1 MYVICL
7 HRPVTSF
14 SYTYWSSNAK
24 IVEAKLG
31 KTSTLSSRKQVNGEV
46 ASDEEQEE
54 EEEDSSEDEDEDE
67 DGELA
72 TEALDNE
79 IFATLNA
86 IRTKDPRVYDKDA
99 KFYSDMTGSE
109 TGNAG
114 EKKTTEKPMYLRD
127 YHRQN
132 LLNGGAVAEDAEKDT
147 PKTFAQEQ
155 ADLKKS
161 VLQEMQAAEQEQED
175 SDDEE
180 DGDFLV
186 RKPGRENDAIA
197 QKATTTDVQLD
208 VENADKDPETFL
220 SNFLSAR
227 AWIPTK
233 TSQFQPFESDDDDE
247 EQRAEELE
255 EAYNFRFEDP
265 NKLNEKLM
273 THARDTAN
281 QFSVRR
287 EEKSSR
293 KKKRDAEHEKKEA
306 ERRERENERNRLRK
320 LKMEELEEKIAKIK
334 KAAGIKAAK
343 LTEEQWA
350 KFLDENWDDAQWD
363 AEMAKRFGEDYYA
376 EDDAELDG
384 EEDSEGE
391 HSGKKKRKPKKPT
404 WDDDIDIKDL
414 VPDFEDEAVPAV
426 SLTDDEEMDGEDEEN
441 EEEDGGHR
449 KKKSRTQEKHDQKR
463 AARKERRR
471 IEEAVER
478 NLDLDPTLLP
488 GATRKNASQF
498 RYRETSPQ
506 SFGLTARDILM
517 ADDAQLNQFVGLKKL
532 ATFRDPERKRRD
544 LKKMGKKARLR
555 QWRKDTFGTEDEPE
569 FVLPQG
575 PATATATT
583 TTPPPTTRHED
594 EGDEMKVDIREGG
607 GRKKRKRSKKHW
619 RNFGFPAGALLFIL
633 NKFCVNT

>member
-1 MYVICL
+1 M
-7 HRPVTSF
+7 
-14 SYTYWSSNAK
+14 
-24 IVEAKLG
+24 EAKLG
-31 KTSTLSSRKQVNGEV
+31 KISTSRKPANGDEP
-46 ASDEEQEE
+46 SD
-54 EEEDSSEDEDEDE
+54 EEDSSDEEDEDE

-72 TEALDNE
+72 TEALDSE

-86 IRTKDPRVYDKDA
+86 IRSKDPRVYDKDA
-99 KFYSDMTGSE
+99 KFYSEVTESE
-109 TGNAG
+109 TTDTQ
-114 EKKTTEKPMYLRD
+114 EKKTEKPMYLRD

-132 LLNGGAVAEDAEKDT
+132 LLNGDAAEEVEDT

-155 ADLKKS
+155 ADLKKD
-161 VLQEMQAAEQEQED
+161 VLKEMQDAANEASSDED
-175 SDDEE
+175 E

-186 RKPGRENDAIA
+186 AKSKPDTDGVA
-197 QKATTTDVQLD
+197 QKKAEVELD

-233 TSQFQPFESDDDDE
+233 VSQFQPFESDDE
-247 EQRAEELE
+247 EEEKRAEELE

-287 EEKSSR
+287 EETSSR
-293 KKKRDAEHEKKEA
+293 KKKRDAEREKKEA
-306 ERRERENERNRLRK
+306 ERRERENQKNRLRK
-320 LKMEELEEKIAKIK
+320 LKIEELEEKVAKIK
-334 KAAGIKAAK
+334 QAAGLKAAEF
-343 LTEEQWA
+343 TEEEWA
-350 KFLDENWDDAQWD
+350 QFLDDNWDDEKWEK
-363 AEMAKRFGEDYYA
+363 EMAKRFGEDYYA
-376 EDDAELDG
+376 EDDVELDDN
-384 EEDSEGE
+384 EEEST
-391 HSGKKKRKPKKPT
+391 GKKKRKPKKPT

-414 VPDFEDEAVPAV
+414 VPDFEDEEAVPGISV
-426 SLTDDEEMDGEDEEN
+426 TDDEEGGEEADAEDGEES
-441 EEEDGGHR
+441 GR
-449 KKKSRTQEKHDQKR
+449 AKKKSRTQEKHDAKR
-463 AARKERRR
+463 AARKEKRR

-517 ADDAQLNQFVGLKKL
+517 ADDSQLNQFVGLKKL

-555 QWRKDTFGTEDEPE
+555 QWRKDTFGTEEEPE
-569 FVLPQG
+569 FVLPQA
-575 PATATATT
+575 PAV
-583 TTPPPTTRHED
+583 EEEND
-594 EGDEMKVDIREGG
+594 DEMKVDIREGG
-607 GRKKRKRSKKHW
+607 SRKKRKRSKKH
-619 RNFGFPAGALLFIL
+619 
-633 NKFCVNT
+633 